1 MGEVSDFMSH
11 RELILRFILCLE
23 FPPAWR
29 TQCGAEGSATVQANT
44 VVVDVYLEVY
54 LYNSGTF
61 EGPEGD
67 PIYIYDRII
76 IMNYHNT
83 QNKISTTAVIIRIIQ
98 HPSLVGTPT
107 ISSP

>member
-1 MGEVSDFMSH
+1 MAIIVDVIMDLACQRQEIGEVSDFMSH

-29 TQCGAEGSATVQANT
+29 THTGAEGSATVQANT
-44 VVVDVYLEVY
+44 VVVDVYLDVY

-67 PIYIYDRII
+67 PIYIWQ
-76 IMNYHNT
+76 NNHNEL
-83 QNKISTTAVIIRIIQ
+83 S
-98 HPSLVGTPT
+98 
-107 ISSP
+107 